1 MVYTLERVA
10 SLCSGAE
17 LVQNPEDLDV
27 LARLGV
33 PGHKLVLLGN
43 GAVGKL
49 LVASQVVLSLQL
61 PFALY
66 PLIRMTNDR
75 RLMGDFTNRLPTKL
89 LAWLLFVVIS
99 AANLWLVGQTIGL
112 IA

>member
-1 MVYTLERVA
+1 M
-10 SLCSGAE
+10 
-17 LVQNPEDLDV
+17 
-27 LARLGV
+27 
-33 PGHKLVLLGN
+33 GN

-75 RLMGDFTNRLPTKL
+75 SLMGEFANRLPTRL
-89 LAWLLFVVIS
+89 LAWSLFVVIS
-99 AANLWLVGQTIGL
+99 AANLWLVVQTVGL
-112 IA
+112 VD